1 MKPAKAFY
9 PLAAWLIRLSMLLF
23 SYVFF
28 FDIIQA
34 LNVKDVNFYIACAFA
49 LFSILLFVGGFLTK
63 PAMTVVSAFFLLGL
77 SIYKLIVNFGINTNT
92 VVFALA
98 ISVSLVL
105 FSVGNKK

>member
-28 FDIIQA
+28 FDTIQA
-34 LNVKDVNFYIACAFA
+34 LNVKDINFYIACAFA

-77 SIYKLIVNFGINTNT
+77 SIYKLIVCFGSNTNT

-98 ISVSLVL
+98 ISSSLVL